1 MMGGDSRRGEKLK
14 EKKKLDKKQRR
25 VMNMECV
32 FLVI

>member
-1 MMGGDSRRGEKLK
+1 MGGDSRRGEKLK
-14 EKKKLDKKQRR
+14 EKKLDKKQRR